1 MSTILK
7 TLRKLEEEK
16 SILDQKF
23 DLKEMLLKEDA
34 VFPKSIKPDRHK
46 FFLLIAMVMGLLIAG
61 GTAFYHWWAPNYE
74 VPSSRKH
81 VLNKTPVQQP
91 PPFKDLSRL
100 RAFEG
105 VPMGAV
111 SSNEFTTKT
120 KPNERLSSKQSTKL
134 LPKEA
139 PPISTSSGME
149 EIESLIRSTTAL
161 AKKKSA
167 MLPTIQSGRIPGIKI
182 KGIIFFDKDSSSNHI
197 IATTESNS
205 NVKLRAGEAVQDA
218 ILKSIHPNH
227 VIFLYHDQLIE
238 VGIGQ

>member
-16 SILDQKF
+16 NTLDQKL
-23 DLKEMLLKEDA
+23 DLKGMLLKEDTA
-34 VFPKSIKPDRHK
+34 YPKSIKSERLK
-46 FFLLIAMVMGLLIAG
+46 FFLLMTMVAGLLIAG
-61 GTAFYHWWAPNYE
+61 GAVFSYWPSSQE
-74 VPSSRKH
+74 VSSSRKH

-105 VPMGAV
+105 VPMDAV

-120 KPNERLSSKQSTKL
+120 KLNERLPSKQSTKL

-139 PPISTSSGME
+139 PPISTSSDME
-149 EIESLIRSTTAL
+149 EIETLIRSTTAL

-205 NVKLRAGEAVQDA
+205 NVKLRVGEAVQDA

-238 VGIGQ
+238 VGIGR

>member
-16 SILDQKF
+16 SILDQKL
-23 DLKEMLLKEDA
+23 DLKGMLLKEDTA
-34 VFPKSIKPDRHK
+34 YPKSIKSERLK
-46 FFLLIAMVMGLLIAG
+46 FFLLMTMVAGLLIAG
-61 GTAFYHWWAPNYE
+61 GAVFPYWPSSQE
-74 VPSSRKH
+74 VSSSRKH

-105 VPMGAV
+105 VPMATI
-111 SSNEFTTKT
+111 SSNELASKP
-120 KPNERLSSKQSTKL
+120 KPNKYLSSKQVAKL
-134 LPKEA
+134 LPEEA
-139 PPISTSSGME
+139 PPISTSSDME
-149 EIESLIRSTTAL
+149 EIESLIRSTTVL

-167 MLPTIQSGRIPGIKI
+167 VPPTIQSGRIPGIKI
-182 KGIIFFDKDSSSNHI
+182 KGIIFFDKGSSSNHI

-205 NVKLRAGEAVQDA
+205 NVKLRVGEAVQDA

-238 VGIGQ
+238 VGIGR

>member
-16 SILDQKF
+16 NTLDQKL
-23 DLKEMLLKEDA
+23 DLKGMLLKEDPA
-34 VFPKSIKPDRHK
+34 YPKSIKSERLK
-46 FFLLIAMVMGLLIAG
+46 FFLLMTMVAGLLIAG
-61 GTAFYHWWAPNYE
+61 GAVFPYWPSSQE
-74 VPSSRKH
+74 VSSSRKH

-105 VPMGAV
+105 VPMDAV

-139 PPISTSSGME
+139 PPISTSSDME
-149 EIESLIRSTTAL
+149 EIETLIRSTTAL

-205 NVKLRAGEAVQDA
+205 NVKLRVGEAVQDA

-238 VGIGQ
+238 VGIGR

>member
-1 MSTILK
+1 M
-7 TLRKLEEEK
+7 
-16 SILDQKF
+16 D
-23 DLKEMLLKEDA
+23 
-34 VFPKSIKPDRHK
+34 
-46 FFLLIAMVMGLLIAG
+46 
-61 GTAFYHWWAPNYE
+61 
-74 VPSSRKH
+74 
-81 VLNKTPVQQP
+81 
-91 PPFKDLSRL
+91 
-100 RAFEG
+100 
-105 VPMGAV
+105 AV

-139 PPISTSSGME
+139 PPISTSSDME
-149 EIESLIRSTTAL
+149 EIETLIRPTTAL

-238 VGIGQ
+238 VGIGR

>member
-16 SILDQKF
+16 SILDQKL
-23 DLKEMLLKEDA
+23 DLKGMLLKEDTA
-34 VFPKSIKPDRHK
+34 YPKSMKSGRLK
-46 FFLLIAMVMGLLIAG
+46 FFLLMTMVAGLLIAG
-61 GTAFYHWWAPNYE
+61 GAVFPYWPSSQE
-74 VPSSRKH
+74 VSSSRKH

-105 VPMGAV
+105 VPMDAV

-139 PPISTSSGME
+139 PPISTSSDME
-149 EIESLIRSTTAL
+149 EIETLIRSTTAL

-238 VGIGQ
+238 VGIGR

>member
-1 MSTILK
+1 
-7 TLRKLEEEK
+7 
-16 SILDQKF
+16 
-23 DLKEMLLKEDA
+23 MLLKEDTA
-34 VFPKSIKPDRHK
+34 YPKSIKSGRLK
-46 FFLLIAMVMGLLIAG
+46 FFLLMTMVAGLLIAG
-61 GTAFYHWWAPNYE
+61 GAVFPYWPSSQE
-74 VPSSRKH
+74 VSSSRKH

-91 PPFKDLSRL
+91 SLFKDLSRL

-105 VPMGAV
+105 VPMDAV

-139 PPISTSSGME
+139 PPISTSSDME

-238 VGIGQ
+238 VGIGR

>member
-16 SILDQKF
+16 NTLDQKL
-23 DLKEMLLKEDA
+23 DLKGMLLKEDTA
-34 VFPKSIKPDRHK
+34 YPKSIKSERLK
-46 FFLLIAMVMGLLIAG
+46 FFLLMTMVAGLLIAG
-61 GTAFYHWWAPNYE
+61 GAVFPYWPSSQE
-74 VPSSRKH
+74 VSRSRKH

-105 VPMGAV
+105 VPMDAV

-139 PPISTSSGME
+139 PPISTSSDME

-238 VGIGQ
+238 VGIGR

>member
-16 SILDQKF
+16 SILDQKL
-23 DLKEMLLKEDA
+23 DLKGMLLKEDTA
-34 VFPKSIKPDRHK
+34 YPKSIKSERLK
-46 FFLLIAMVMGLLIAG
+46 FFLLMTMVAGLLIAG
-61 GTAFYHWWAPNYE
+61 GAVSPYWPSSQE
-74 VPSSRKH
+74 VSSSRKH

-105 VPMGAV
+105 VPMDAV

-139 PPISTSSGME
+139 PPISTSSDME
-149 EIESLIRSTTAL
+149 EIETLIRSTTAL

-238 VGIGQ
+238 VGIGR

>member
-16 SILDQKF
+16 SILDQKL
-23 DLKEMLLKEDA
+23 DLKGMLLKEDTA
-34 VFPKSIKPDRHK
+34 YPKSIKSERLK
-46 FFLLIAMVMGLLIAG
+46 FFLLMTMVAGLLIAG
-61 GTAFYHWWAPNYE
+61 GAVFPYWPSSQE
-74 VPSSRKH
+74 VSSSRKH

-105 VPMGAV
+105 VPMAAI
-111 SSNEFTTKT
+111 SSNELASKP
-120 KPNERLSSKQSTKL
+120 KPNKYLSSKQVAKL
-134 LPKEA
+134 LPEEA
-139 PPISTSSGME
+139 PPISTSGGME

-205 NVKLRAGEAVQDA
+205 NVKLRVGEAVQDA

-238 VGIGQ
+238 VGIGR

>member
-16 SILDQKF
+16 SILDQKL
-23 DLKEMLLKEDA
+23 DLKGMLLKEDTA
-34 VFPKSIKPDRHK
+34 YPKSIKSERLK
-46 FFLLIAMVMGLLIAG
+46 FFLLMTMVAGLLIAG
-61 GTAFYHWWAPNYE
+61 GAVFPYWPSSQE
-74 VPSSRKH
+74 VSSSRKH

-105 VPMGAV
+105 VPMDAV

-139 PPISTSSGME
+139 PPISTSSDME

-205 NVKLRAGEAVQDA
+205 NVKLRVDEAVQDA

-238 VGIGQ
+238 VGIGR

>member
-16 SILDQKF
+16 SILDQKL
-23 DLKEMLLKEDA
+23 DLKGMLLKEDTA
-34 VFPKSIKPDRHK
+34 YPKSIKSERLK
-46 FFLLIAMVMGLLIAG
+46 FFLLMTMVAGLLIAG
-61 GTAFYHWWAPNYE
+61 GAVFPYWPSSQE
-74 VPSSRKH
+74 VSSSRKH

-139 PPISTSSGME
+139 PPISTSSDME

-238 VGIGQ
+238 VGIGR

>member
-16 SILDQKF
+16 NTLDQKL
-23 DLKEMLLKEDA
+23 DLKGMLLKEDTA
-34 VFPKSIKPDRHK
+34 YPKSIKSERLK
-46 FFLLIAMVMGLLIAG
+46 FFLLMTMVAGLLIAG
-61 GTAFYHWWAPNYE
+61 GAVFPYWPSSQE
-74 VPSSRKH
+74 VSSSRKH

-105 VPMGAV
+105 VPMDAV

-139 PPISTSSGME
+139 PPISTSSDME
-149 EIESLIRSTTAL
+149 EIETLIR
-161 AKKKSA
+161 
-167 MLPTIQSGRIPGIKI
+167 LPTIQSGRIPGIKI

-238 VGIGQ
+238 VGIGR